1 MAMPKYEIENKKWVS
16 THKNYYLDL
25 KIIFHK
31 ENKIEIASK
40 IRNVLVKYDEK
51 HHEVKITFDG
61 DTKTIY
67 VNENGRSIPKTIK
80 TYNYA
85 LTKDLIADIYK
96 FLNKVKYSELHFDK
110 LMNEKTT
117 IEHNNETVTFEDI
130 K

>member
-1 MAMPKYEIENKKWVS
+1 MAMPKYEIGNKKWVPA
-16 THKNYYLDL
+16 HKNYYLDI
-25 KIIFHK
+25 KIIIHK
-31 ENKIEIASK
+31 DENIELATGP
-40 IRNVLVKYDEK
+40 RNVLVKYDEK

-61 DTKTIY
+61 TDKTIY
-67 VNENGRSIPKTIK
+67 ENQGSRSIPKKIK
-80 TYNYA
+80 IYNYA
-85 LTKDLIADIYK
+85 LSKDLVTDIYK